1 MNKIK
6 LIIIFILAIVVS
18 ACGYKLAGKA
28 DLDTVFEKTHVAYQG
43 QGYAMA
49 ELVELQLEVNENQL
63 VDAKDATAIVNI
75 LYERT
80 EREILAVD
88 EEGKVREFEL
98 ILQIGFNV
106 VDSSGERMM
115 KNQDIRLSRDFL
127 FDINDVI
134 GGSREERLIY
144 QEMREDAA
152 RLIIYRL
159 QAISSEPIET

>member
-1 MNKIK
+1 MNRIK